1 MSSNLGVVTR
11 SQYSG
16 YYLGIV
22 GLVAVVALA
31 ALPYLVAQGFTN
43 TLVNLFILLTLANMW
58 NVLAGYGGLVSVGQ
72 QAFIGVGAYTVLL
85 MAQHGVEPFLAI
97 PVAMVVGA
105 VFAVPVSWFLFRL
118 TGGYFAIATWVV
130 AVIAGIVITG
140 IPSLGGGTGA
150 SLPGLQ
156 SMNSVLLGA
165 FTYWA
170 SLAVVLVSLIG
181 VYLLL
186 RSRLGLALTAVRD
199 NEIGARSV
207 GVKVTRAK
215 RIVYLIS
222 AAGCAG
228 AGSLIAISQL
238 NVQAANVFNIQWTAY
253 MIFAVLIGGIGSI
266 EGPIIGSVLFIVLQQ
281 TLARFNAWYLV
292 IVGAVAMIIAIWARG
307 GIWGVWANR
316 SSTKLFPVGY
326 FLRKPSEKRSSV
338 LAETRVEEDVK

>member
-1 MSSNLGVVTR
+1 MNRNTDLVTR
-11 SQYSG
+11 SQYSS
-16 YYLGIV
+16 YYLAVVGIV
-22 GLVAVVALA
+22 AVLLLA
-31 ALPYLVAQGFTN
+31 ALPYIVAQGFTN
-43 TLVNLFILLTLANMW
+43 TLVNLFILLILANMW

-85 MAQHGVEPFLAI
+85 LSQHGIEPFLAI
-97 PVAMVVGA
+97 PVAIVVGA
-105 VFAVPVSWFLFRL
+105 VLALPVSWFLFRL

-130 AVIAGIVITG
+130 AVTAGIIITG

-150 SLPGLQ
+150 SLPGLS

-170 SLAVVLVSLIG
+170 SLAVVLASLLG

-215 RIVYLIS
+215 RTVYLIS

-228 AGSLIAISQL
+228 AGALIAISQL
-238 NVQAANVFNIQWTAY
+238 NVQAANVFNVQWTAY

-266 EGPIIGSVLFIVLQQ
+266 EGPIIGSVVFIVLQQ
-281 TLARFNAWYLV
+281 SLSRFNAWYLV
-292 IVGAVAMIIAIWARG
+292 IVGALAVVIAIWARG
-307 GIWGVWANR
+307 GVWGVWTDRTSA
-316 SSTKLFPVGY
+316 KLFPVGY
-326 FLRKPSEKRSSV
+326 FLRKQ
-338 LAETRVEEDVK
+338 ARVGEPAVVEADK

>member
-1 MSSNLGVVTR
+1 MNGKLDFVSR

-16 YYLGIV
+16 YYLGILGTVVVV
-22 GLVAVVALA
+22 GLVA
-31 ALPYLVAQGFTN
+31 LPYVVAQGFTN
-43 TLVNLFILLTLANMW
+43 TLVNLFILLILANMW

-72 QAFIGVGAYTVLL
+72 QAFIGIGAYTVLL
-85 MAQHGVEPFLAI
+85 LAQHGIEPFLAI
-97 PVAMVVGA
+97 PVAVVVGA
-105 VFAVPVSWFLFRL
+105 VFAYPISWFLFRL

-130 AVIAGIVITG
+130 AVAAGITITG

-156 SMNSVLLGA
+156 SMSSVLLGA

-170 SLAVVLVSLIG
+170 SLAVVLASLVS

-199 NEIGARSV
+199 NEIGARSI

-228 AGSLIAISQL
+228 AGALIAISQL
-238 NVQAANVFNIQWTAY
+238 NVQAANVFNVQWTAY

-266 EGPIIGSVLFIVLQQ
+266 EGPIIGSVVFIVLQQ
-281 TLARFNAWYLV
+281 SLARFNAWYLV
-292 IVGAVAMIIAIWARG
+292 IVGAVAVIIAIWARG
-307 GIWGVWANR
+307 GIWGVWADR

-326 FLRKPSEKRSSV
+326 FLRKSSPEGDQLV
-338 LAETRVEEDVK
+338 TQTNK